1 MKTTLITMFDI
12 KSVKTF
18 DVFSFEVK
26 GEPKGLGFVIN
37 GIPYMLW
44 THVYQNLE
52 MTRQHARKIVSGL
65 KEGTQVISI
74 SNEQMNAL
82 NTRVNGAFT
91 LGFSTPVYYFVTA
104 EGFNRAIMEVDTS
117 GMKDK
122 KIAAAIEKRKDEMA
136 HVFTEYTN
144 GTLALPA
151 GKKPRTLKSMDVKSF
166 TPVAP
171 VLKDNLS
178 ACRSIGMDKRTATIT
193 ALTLTEKETGKDLSP
208 LKSYCETHYD
218 FKFPRL
224 ANKNIFSSTAI
235 AEKFGKSSKVSNQ
248 FLSENGLLIKI
259 GDAWGLTDLGA
270 KFGEMEGTEIRTGNK
285 VTVRY
290 NPKWSS
296 DVVAYLK
303 KKNPV
308 KGQKTLN

>member
-1 MKTTLITMFDI
+1 MFGATRIKTL
-12 KSVKTF
+12 
-18 DVFSFEVK
+18 DVFSFDVK

-37 GIPYMLW
+37 GKPYMLW

-52 MTRQHARKIVSGL
+52 MVADHASRVIKRLNPADYFYLTRDEIASIFSGFDGL
-65 KEGTQVISI
+65 SMPVLH
-74 SNEQMNAL
+74 NAP
-82 NTRVNGAFT
+82 G
-91 LGFSTPVYYFVTA
+91 YYLLS
-104 EGFNRAIMEVDTS
+104 EKGFNRAIMEVDTS
-117 GMKDK
+117 GMKDRK
-122 KIAAAIEKRKDEMA
+122 VAAAIEKRKDEMA
-136 HVFTEYTN
+136 HIFTEYKN

-151 GKKPRTLKSMDVKSF
+151 GKKPRSRKSMDVKSF
-166 TPVAP
+166 TPISP